1 MLTQQTSKKPPS
13 RPTVHCAA
21 TVHSAQKLKYIHL
34 VDIVLFV
41 NYSKIFST
49 ARVACKLTERVL
61 QIGCSHHQSSIMKLD
76 FVMDFNMVT
85 PHSVP
90 PLTCCHPPH
99 ICYRARLTSALE
111 WSWFALLFK
120 ILLKLNTKKWTFRHL
135 GTLGTFNFYT

>member
-1 MLTQQTSKKPPS
+1 MPGGRWSAERGFDVS
-13 RPTVHCAA
+13 RVFVWTKVWTARAGDRPACHDQGQHCAA

-90 PLTCCHPPH
+90 PPDMLPPPH
-99 ICYRARLTSALE
+99 ICYRARLTSVLE
-111 WSWFALLFK
+111 WS
-120 ILLKLNTKKWTFRHL
+120 
-135 GTLGTFNFYT
+135 